1 LSIFKPYAAPVEK
14 KATVIVPLESVLGP
28 LLREK
33 AKAVIS
39 ALISSKPEE
48 VKAAFEKSGHFDV
61 QGFKILPSHVRFEE
75 RSLREAGRRFLP
87 HVVEPSFG
95 AERVVYSALEYSYNR
110 VKDRVVLKLPV
121 DLAPTQMT
129 VFPLMA
135 KDGLAELSQSIRE
148 FLLGQGFEVEYDESG
163 TIGRRYARADE
174 VGVPLSITVD
184 YQTKENGTVTLR
196 DRDSW
201 QQVRIE
207 WRAIPELG
215 RQFLRGKLTFTE
227 LGTPVKVAY
236 E

>member
-1 LSIFKPYAAPVEK
+1 M
-14 KATVIVPLESVLGP
+14 
-28 LLREK
+28 
-33 AKAVIS
+33 
-39 ALISSKPEE
+39 
-48 VKAAFEKSGHFDV
+48 
-61 QGFKILPSHVRFEE
+61 
-75 RSLREAGRRFLP
+75 P
-87 HVVEPSFG
+87 HVVEPSYG

-135 KDGLAELSQSIRE
+135 KDGLAELSLSIRD
-148 FLLGQGFEVEYDESG
+148 FLVGHEFEVDYDEGG

-174 VGVPLSITVD
+174 VGVPISITVD

-201 QQVRIE
+201 QQVRIG
-207 WRAIPELG
+207 WRAIPELA
-215 RQFLRGKLTFTE
+215 RKFLQGKLSFKE